1 MDSIDVKI
9 LEVLQENSRISIS
22 ELSKKVNLSLS
33 AVSERIKKLETSGI
47 VEQYTTIIDAKAMN
61 KSLSVLMMISIDN
74 SDAEQKF
81 FKLVQEDDE
90 ILECH
95 HITGDYDWII
105 KIVTE
110 STATL
115 EALMTSIK
123 SIHGVRSTQTIVFLS
138 TVKTRHS
145 VSPVANK

>member
-33 AVSERIKKLETSGI
+33 AVSERIKKLESSGTI
-47 VEQYTTIIDAKAMN
+47 EQYTAIIDAEAMN

-81 FKLVQEDDE
+81 YRLVQEDGE

-115 EALMTSIK
+115 ETLMTRIK
-123 SIHGVRSTQTIVFLS
+123 SIDGVRGTQTIVFLS
-138 TVKTRHS
+138 TQKMRHS
-145 VSPVANK
+145 VAPTANR

>member
-33 AVSERIKKLETSGI
+33 AVSERIKKLESSGTI
-47 VEQYTTIIDAKAMN
+47 EQYTAIIDAEAMN

-81 FKLVQEDDE
+81 YRLVQEDDE

-115 EALMTSIK
+115 ETLMTRIK
-123 SIHGVRSTQTIVFLS
+123 SIDGVRGTQTIVFLS
-138 TVKTRHS
+138 TQKMRHS
-145 VSPVANK
+145 VAPTANR